1 MKCCWWYKQ
10 PILRWKTFQE
20 LKKQKQLK
28 RSLILRF
35 NINHHSL
42 KETCQ
47 FYCGIHK
54 MALIEHALNINAK
67 YKKKMYWIDCL
78 PSTHQCSFKPEN
90 RFSLYT
96 LQYAFENARL
106 QESSQ
111 LPNWQLNVF
120 RSDGLTLF
128 LTHGKEWQIYRWKK
142 PPSLGHPFKSGVNN
156 ERCAVKHRST
166 GSMAL

>member
-20 LKKQKQLK
+20 LKKQLK
-28 RSLILRF
+28 RSLILRL

-54 MALIEHALNINAK
+54 MALIEHALNINK
-67 YKKKMYWIDCL
+67 KKKMYWIDCL

-96 LQYAFENARL
+96 LQYAFENAR
-106 QESSQ
+106 
-111 LPNWQLNVF
+111 F
-120 RSDGLTLF
+120 RNQANCQTDNLTFSAVMVLTLF
-128 LTHGKEWQIYRWKK
+128 LTHGEEWQYIDEK
-142 PPSLGHPFKSGVNN
+142 SHPASDIPLKVG
-156 ERCAVKHRST
+156 
-166 GSMAL
+166 